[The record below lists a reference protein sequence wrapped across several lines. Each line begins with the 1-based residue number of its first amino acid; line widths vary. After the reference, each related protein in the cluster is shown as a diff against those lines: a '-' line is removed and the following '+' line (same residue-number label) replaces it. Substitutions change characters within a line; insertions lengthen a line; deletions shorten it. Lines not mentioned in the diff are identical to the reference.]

1 MVEDNTYEE
10 NVEEFNRMFYSLKH
24 EDFNWDAHAMIDNV
38 VGKIEF
44 EYTMNCLLDDS
55 NTIYINR
62 FRDVL
67 KWESYEKFRRPDGSI
82 PPISV
87 LKERGL
93 WVTPTFLVTAT
104 FKTPSFFTD
113 MNGIRKRKKYL

>member
-1 MVEDNTYEE
+1 MIEDNTYEE
-10 NVEEFNRMFYSLKH
+10 NVEDFNRMFNNLKYK
-24 EDFNWDAHAMIDNV
+24 DFNWDAHIMIDNI

-55 NTIYINR
+55 NTIHINR
-62 FRDVL
+62 FQDVL
-67 KWESYEKFRRPDGSI
+67 KWESYEKSRCSGGST
-82 PPISV
+82 PPLSV

-93 WVTPTFLVTAT
+93 YTAPLPVTTS

-113 MNGIRKRKKYL
+113 MSGRRRRKKYL